1 VSHSASSTIITRAVV
16 ACHTCLQDDVK
27 MSRLLGVGAAGCVY
41 QAEWE
46 GQRVAVKLL
55 HPTSADQ
62 KSFAR
67 YGLAF
72 QPNNYYQV
80 YAC

>member
-1 VSHSASSTIITRAVV
+1 
-16 ACHTCLQDDVK
+16 

-41 QAEWE
+41 AAEWE

-62 KSFAR
+62 KSFTRCA
-67 YGLAF
+67 LAC
-72 QPNNYYQV
+72 QPSNQ
-80 YAC
+80 YAWLNDRDSTRCMLSRTAVSPR